1 MVKFKTTK
9 AHAVHALWFIA
20 ALIISALAALNVLPL
35 DANTIWIILGIS
47 GVGIAI
53 LNIQVKEEVT
63 FLVGV
68 TALIVV
74 IAAFILI
81 PEAISVL
88 SQQSVID
95 FKSFLV
101 NLAVVFGFAG
111 LIVALSLISKIGLE
125 Y

>member
-9 AHAVHALWFIA
+9 AHAVHALWFLA
-20 ALIISALAALNVLPL
+20 AIIISALAALNILPL
-35 DANTIWIILGIS
+35 DANTLWIILGIS

-68 TALIVV
+68 TALILV
-74 IAAFILI
+74 IAAFVLI
-81 PEAISVL
+81 PETT
-88 SQQSVID
+88 SVISSIVD
-95 FKSFLV
+95 FKAFLV

-111 LIVALSLISKIGLE
+111 LI
-125 Y
+125 

>member
-1 MVKFKTTK
+1 MVKFRTTK
-9 AHAVHALWFIA
+9 AHAIHALWFLA
-20 ALIISALAALNVLPL
+20 AIIISALAALNILPL
-35 DANTIWIILGIS
+35 DANTLWIILGIS

-68 TALIVV
+68 TALILV
-74 IAAFILI
+74 IAAFVLI
-81 PEAISVL
+81 PETT
-88 SQQSVID
+88 SVISSIVD
-95 FKSFLV
+95 FKAFLV

-111 LIVALSLISKIGLE
+111 LIVALALISKIGLE

>member
-9 AHAVHALWFIA
+9 AHAIHALWFIA
-20 ALIISALAALNVLPL
+20 AIVISALAALKLIPL
-35 DANTIWIILGIS
+35 DANTIWMILGIS

-53 LNIQVKEEVT
+53 LNIQVQEEVT
-63 FLVGV
+63 FLIGV
-68 TALIVV
+68 MAIVITV
-74 IAAFILI
+74 LAFVSI
-81 PEAISVL
+81 PEAT
-88 SQQSVID
+88 SVISSVMD

-111 LIVALSLISKIGLE
+111 LIVALALISKIGLE